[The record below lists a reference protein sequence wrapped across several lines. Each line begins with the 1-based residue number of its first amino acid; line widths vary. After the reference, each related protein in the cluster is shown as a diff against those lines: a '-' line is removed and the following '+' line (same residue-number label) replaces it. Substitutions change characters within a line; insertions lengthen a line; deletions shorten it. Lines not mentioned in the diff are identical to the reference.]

1 LAEHDS
7 GAAPEI
13 GLMMNTELWILR
25 CDVMWEELTMSGRQ
39 SKLIQI
45 LVTYSVIEPTVI
57 SRTKPEIGLQ
67 EYGKM

>member
-1 LAEHDS
+1 
-7 GAAPEI
+7 
-13 GLMMNTELWILR
+13 
-25 CDVMWEELTMSGRQ
+25 MWEELTMSGRQ